1 MNNLIER
8 LRTHYK
14 ALSPLSSTLIKLYI
28 PVIAVLVLALL
39 AAGLSYL
46 FTSRSMPYNLLLDCT
61 QALKSTAGLLFF
73 SLLFAKF
80 VK

>member
-14 ALSPLSSTLIKLYI
+14 ALSPISSTLIKLYI
-28 PVIAVLVLALL
+28 PVIAVLIFTLSI
-39 AAGLSYL
+39 AGASYL
-46 FTSRSMPYNLLLDCT
+46 FTSKSIPYNLLLDCT

-73 SLLFAKF
+73 SLLFARF